1 MTNGEG
7 NDTREMKVHLD
18 YTTVYSWHFR
28 YDKLNSIMISIYSNY
43 KKTKGYYNYEEK
55 INIIYAT
62 YHSYQL
68 LRV

>member
-1 MTNGEG
+1 
-7 NDTREMKVHLD
+7 
-18 YTTVYSWHFR
+18 
-28 YDKLNSIMISIYSNY
+28 MILIYSNY